1 MKLKFKW
8 IFTLLVALS
17 MQFSF
22 AQERTVTGKVS
33 DKTGVIPGV
42 NVLVKG
48 TKVSTQT
55 DFDGSYSV
63 KAKTGDVLVFSYVGM
78 NNKTVTVGTSNT
90 VNVEL
95 ESEAQLM
102 NEVVVV
108 GYGVQKRKEVT
119 GSISKI
125 AGKDI
130 ANLVTPSFEGVLA
143 GRATGVQV
151 LTNTGLIGAAPK
163 IRIRGISTISGVT
176 EPLIVVDGI
185 PIYSGDIGGLT
196 STNGLADINPEDIE
210 SFDVLK
216 DGAATAIYG
225 SRAANGVVLITT
237 KSGKKGT
244 LKVNYSSVLG
254 VASAA
259 KTYDLLQTPDF
270 LTISNEKRTNAG
282 QTPWAV
288 GSTFN
293 TDWQSA
299 VLRNAPQM
307 THNLNFSGGSDKTK
321 YYLSLG
327 YSDLDGINLSNDMKK
342 YTVRANIDQ
351 EINKWLSFGTNLNV
365 SRTEINGLNSN
376 ASGLSGNIFNT
387 IRQLPNTPIYDAL
400 DPTGYNLSSNNATV
414 GQWDN
419 LAPVGDNITNILYVL
434 DHNKYQSS
442 TTRFIFSTFAN
453 AKITSDLSY
462 KLQVSA
468 DNAMTDGLQYWNPV
482 HGDGRGSNGILL
494 QDNTNLLRWNWQN
507 ILNYKHTFAEDH
519 NLGVTGVAEYQK
531 SRSKYFWGQGSDLLS
546 DYFDKNLVNNTFN
559 TKDAGGSVTEK
570 GIISYL
576 GRVTYNYKEK
586 YFVQGSIR
594 RDGISQ
600 YEKDVRWH
608 NFPGVSAGWTVSK
621 ENFMEGISKVVSDLK
636 FRGSYSE
643 VGNVDVLGGTA
654 YPSKGLTVGSPY
666 GGLNGIGYSQY
677 GNNLL
682 QWETSNK
689 VDFGADFG
697 FLDNRLTLQFDYY
710 KNNIDG
716 IVLAAPVDP
725 SLGLPGA
732 NGGIINTNI
741 GKMYNQGYEFA
752 VSFKAINNAN
762 FTWDVSSNVTLSKN
776 VVTGLVDG
784 QDIVGGSSTDTNIAP
799 NIIIRQG
806 ESINS
811 LYGFRYYGVNKAN
824 GNPVYYKANGTLVQG
839 NLNNSLYYTYDPANP
854 GAAMNAAS
862 QSSLVTADKTI
873 LGNTLPTYFGSVSS
887 SMKYKNLDFGFMFR
901 FSGGNKIF
909 NSTRRELMNQNFNN
923 NGTEILGRWQSID
936 NPGDGW
942 TPRLIASSNTFTNL
956 SGSASTRFVEKG
968 DFISLDNISLGYTL
982 PKSVMEKIGVDNFR
996 LFVQGQNIW
1005 LISDYKGINPE
1016 METSGV
1022 DVNGTPRSKVISMGI
1037 NVSL

>member
-1 MKLKFKW
+1 MKLKLQW
-8 IFTLLVALS
+8 ICTLLLALS

-22 AQERTVTGKVS
+22 AQERTVSGKVS
-33 DKTGVIPGV
+33 DQTGVIPGV
-42 NVLVKG
+42 NVAVKG
-48 TKVSTQT
+48 SKATTYT

-78 NNKTVTVGTSNT
+78 SNKQITVGASNT
-90 VNVEL
+90 VNVTL

-151 LTNTGLIGAAPK
+151 STNTGLIGAAPK
-163 IRIRGISTISGVT
+163 IRIRGISTISGIT
-176 EPLIVVDGI
+176 EPLIVVDGM
-185 PIYSGDIGGLT
+185 PIFSGDIGG
-196 STNGLADINPEDIE
+196 SSPTNGLADINPEDIE

-225 SRAANGVVLITT
+225 SRAANGVILITT

-244 LKVNYSSVLG
+244 LKVNYSTVLG

-259 KTYDLLQTPDF
+259 KKYNLLETPDF
-270 LTISNEKRTNAG
+270 LVISNEKRTNAG

-299 VLRNAPQM
+299 VLRNAPQS

-327 YSDLDGINLSNDMKK
+327 YSALDGINLANDMKR
-342 YTVRANIDQ
+342 YTIRTNIDQ
-351 EINKWLSFGTNLNV
+351 EINKWLSIGTNLNL

-387 IRQLPNTPIYDAL
+387 TRQLPNTPIYDAA
-400 DPTGYNLSSNNATV
+400 DPTGYNLSANNATV

-419 LAPVGDNITNILYVL
+419 LAPVGDNITNIIYVL
-434 DHNKYQSS
+434 DHNKYKSN
-442 TTRFIFSTFAN
+442 TTRIIFSAFAN

-468 DNAMTDGLQYWNPV
+468 DNASTDGLQYWNPI
-482 HGDGRGSNGILL
+482 HGDGRGANGILY
-494 QDNTNLLRWNWQN
+494 QDNTNLMRWNWQN

-519 NLGVTGVAEYQK
+519 NVGLTGVAEYQK
-531 SRSKYFWGQGSDLLS
+531 TRSQNFWGQGSDMLS
-546 DYFDKNLVNNTFN
+546 DFFNQNLVTNTFN
-559 TKDAGGSVTEK
+559 TKDTGGGVTEK

-576 GRVTYNYKEK
+576 GRATYNYKEK
-586 YFVQGSIR
+586 YFVQGSLR

-600 YEKDVRWH
+600 FEKDVRYH

-643 VGNVDVLGGTA
+643 VGNVDVLGGIA
-654 YPSKGLTVGSPY
+654 YPSKGLTVGSPN

-682 QWETSNK
+682 QWETSHK
-689 VDFGADFG
+689 VDFGADLG

-725 SLGLPGA
+725 SMGIPG
-732 NGGIINTNI
+732 NVVNSNV

-752 VSFKAINNAN
+752 VSFKAINTAN
-762 FTWDVSSNVTLSKN
+762 FSWDLSTNVTLTKN
-776 VVTGLVDG
+776 VVTGLVAG

-811 LYGFRYYGVNKAN
+811 LYGFRYYGVNKSN
-824 GNPVYYKANGTLVQG
+824 GNPVYYKADGSLVQG
-839 NLNNSLYYTYDPANP
+839 NLNTQTYFVYDPNNP
-854 GAAMNAAS
+854 TGPMNTTTA
-862 QSSLVTADKTI
+862 SSLVTADKTI
-873 LGNTLPTYFGSVSS
+873 LGNTLPTYYGSFSS
-887 SMKYKNLDFGFMFR
+887 NMKYKNVDFGFMFR

-923 NGTEILGRWQSID
+923 NGTEILGRWQSVD

-942 TPRLIASSNTFTNL
+942 TPRLYASSNTFTNL
-956 SGSASTRFVEKG
+956 SGSASTRFVEDG
-968 DFISLDNISLGYTL
+968 DFISLDNVSIGYTL
-982 PKSVMEKIGVDNFR
+982 PKMIMTKIGVDNFR
-996 LFVQGQNIW
+996 IFAQAQNIW
-1005 LISDYKGINPE
+1005 LISKYKGINPE

-1022 DVNGTPRSKVISMGI
+1022 DINGTPRSKVISLGL

>member
-1 MKLKFKW
+1 MKLKLQW
-8 IFTLLVALS
+8 ICTLLVALS

-22 AQERTVTGKVS
+22 AQERTVSGKVS

-42 NVLVKG
+42 NVVVKG
-48 TKVSTQT
+48 SKTNTQT
-55 DFDGSYSV
+55 DFDGSYSI

-78 NNKTVTVGTSNT
+78 NNKQVTVGSSSS

-151 LTNTGLIGAAPK
+151 LTNTGIIGGAPK
-163 IRIRGISTISGVT
+163 IRIRGISSISGST
-176 EPLIVVDGI
+176 EPLIVVDGV
-185 PIYSGDIGGLT
+185 PIYSGDIGGVS

-225 SRAANGVVLITT
+225 SRAANGVILITT

-244 LKVNYSSVLG
+244 LKVSYSSVFG

-270 LTISNEKRTNAG
+270 LTISNEKRTNRG

-288 GSTFN
+288 GNTYN
-293 TDWQSA
+293 TDWQGA
-299 VLRNAPQM
+299 VLRSAPQT
-307 THNLNFSGGSDKTK
+307 THNLNFSGGSEKTK

-327 YSDLDGINLSNDMKK
+327 ITDLDGINLANDMKK
-342 YTVRANIDQ
+342 YSVRTNIDQ
-351 EINKWLSFGTNLNV
+351 DINKWLSIGTNLAV
-365 SRTEINGLNSN
+365 SRTEYNGLNIN
-376 ASGLSGNIFNT
+376 ANGLSGNIFNAT
-387 IRQLPNTPIYDAL
+387 RQLPNTPIYDAAN
-400 DPTGYNLSSNNATV
+400 PTGYNISPNGQTV
-414 GQWDN
+414 GQWNNTDP
-419 LAPVGDNITNILYVL
+419 AGDNITNILYVL
-434 DHNKYQSS
+434 DHNKYKS
-442 TTRFIFSTFAN
+442 TTTRILVSAFAN

-462 KLQVSA
+462 KLQVSG
-468 DNAMTDGLQYWNPV
+468 DNASTDGYQYWNPV
-482 HGDGRGSNGILL
+482 HGDGRGTNGSLY

-531 SRSKYFWGQGSDLLS
+531 SRTKIFFGSGTDILS
-546 DYFDKNLVNNTFN
+546 DFYDQNLVTGTYA
-559 TKDAGGSVTEK
+559 TKDSGGSASEK

-586 YFVQGSIR
+586 YFIQGSLR

-600 YEKDVRWH
+600 FEKDVRFH

-621 ENFMEGISKVVSDLK
+621 ESFMEGISGTVSDLK

-643 VGNVDVLGGTA
+643 VGNVDVLNQAA
-654 YPSKGLTVGSPY
+654 YPSKGLMIGSPY
-666 GGLNGIGYSQY
+666 GSLNGIGYYQF
-677 GNNLL
+677 GNDQL

-689 VDFGADFG
+689 VDFGVDLGLFN
-697 FLDNRLTLQFDYY
+697 NRLTLAFDYY

-716 IVLAAPVDP
+716 LVLAAPVAN
-725 SLGLPGA
+725 SLGVP
-732 NGGIINTNI
+732 NSIINSNV

-762 FTWDVSSNVTLSKN
+762 FTWDVSSNLTLTKN
-776 VVTGLVDG
+776 VVTGLVNG
-784 QDIVGGSSTDTNIAP
+784 QDITGGSSSFGSSQDIVNIAP
-799 NIIIRQG
+799 NIIIREG

-811 LYGFRYYGVNKAN
+811 LYGFRYWGVNKAN
-824 GNPVYYKANGTLVQG
+824 GNPVYYKADGSLIQG
-839 NLNNSLYYTYDPANP
+839 NLATSTYNVFDPANP
-854 GAAMNAAS
+854 GTTGAAATLA
-862 QSSLVTADKTI
+862 TADKTI
-873 LGNTLPTYFGSVSS
+873 LGNTLPTYYGSFTST
-887 SMKYKNLDFGFMFR
+887 MKYKNLDLGFMVR

-909 NSTRRELMNQNFNN
+909 NATRRELMNQNFNN
-923 NGTEILGRWQSID
+923 NGTEILGRWQSVD

-942 TPRLIASSNTFTNL
+942 TPRLYASSNTFTNL
-956 SGSASTRFVEKG
+956 SGSASTRFVEDG

-982 PKSVMEKIGVDNFR
+982 PKMLMDKIGVDNFR
-996 LFVQGQNIW
+996 VFAQAQNIW

-1016 METSGV
+1016 METNGV
-1022 DVNGTPRSKVISMGI
+1022 DINGTPRSKVISVGI

>member
-1 MKLKFKW
+1 MKLKLQW
-8 IFTLLVALS
+8 ICTLLIALS

-42 NVLVKG
+42 NVVVKG
-48 TKVSTQT
+48 SKANTQT
-55 DFDGSYSV
+55 DFDGSYSI

-78 NNKTVTVGTSNT
+78 NNKQVTVGSSNT

-125 AGKDI
+125 SGKDI

-163 IRIRGISTISGVT
+163 IRIRGIGSISGST

-185 PIYSGDIGGLT
+185 PIYSGDIGGV
-196 STNGLADINPEDIE
+196 SATNGLADINPEDIE
-210 SFDVLK
+210 SFDILK

-237 KSGKKGT
+237 KSGKRGS
-244 LKVNYSSVLG
+244 LKVSYSSVFG

-259 KTYDLLQTPDF
+259 KKYDLLETPEF

-282 QTPWAV
+282 QAPWAV
-288 GSTFN
+288 GSAFN

-299 VLRNAPQM
+299 VLRSAPQT
-307 THNLNFSGGSDKTK
+307 THNLNFSGGSEKTK

-327 YSDLDGINLSNDMKK
+327 LSDLDGINLANSMKK
-342 YTVRANIDQ
+342 YSIRANIDQ
-351 EINKWLSFGTNLNV
+351 DINKWLSIGTNLAV
-365 SRTEINGLNSN
+365 SRTEYNGLNSN

-387 IRQLPNTPIYDAL
+387 IRQLPNTPIYDAA
-400 DPTGYNLSSNNATV
+400 DPTGYNLSANNATV
-414 GQWDN
+414 GQWTN
-419 LAPVGDNITNILYVL
+419 LAPAGDNITNIIYVL
-434 DHNKYQSS
+434 DHNKYKS
-442 TTRFIFSTFAN
+442 TTTRIIASAFAN

-462 KLQVSA
+462 KLQVSG
-468 DNAMTDGLQYWNPV
+468 DNASTDGLQYWNPV
-482 HGDGRGSNGILL
+482 HGDGRGSNGIVY
-494 QDNTNLLRWNWQN
+494 QDNRNLLRWNWQN

-531 SRSKYFWGQGSDLLS
+531 SRDQLLWGQGSDIIS
-546 DYFDKNLVNNTFN
+546 DFFDKNLVNNTFN
-559 TKDAGGSVTEK
+559 TKDTGGGVTEK

-586 YFVQGSIR
+586 YFIQGSLR

-600 YEKDVRWH
+600 FESDVRYH

-621 ENFMEGISKVVSDLK
+621 ESFMEGISGTVSDFKL
-636 FRGSYSE
+636 RGSYSE
-643 VGNVDVLGGTA
+643 VGNVDILNGAA
-654 YPSKGLTVGSPY
+654 YPSKDLTIGSPY
-666 GGLNGIGYSQY
+666 GNNNGIGYYQFS
-677 GNNLL
+677 NPLL
-682 QWETSNK
+682 QWETSSK
-689 VDFGADFG
+689 VDFGVDLG
-697 FLDNRLTLQFDYY
+697 FLNNRLTVAFDYY
-710 KNNIDG
+710 KNNIDNL
-716 IVLAAPVDP
+716 VLAAPTPP
-725 SLGLPGA
+725 SIGVP
-732 NGGIINTNI
+732 NNTINQNV

-762 FTWDVSSNVTLSKN
+762 FTWDVSSNLTLTKNKVTALYQ
-776 VVTGLVDG
+776 G
-784 QDIVGGSSTDTNIAP
+784 QAIVGGSSTDTNIAP
-799 NIIIRQG
+799 NIIIQEG

-811 LYGFRYYGVNKAN
+811 LYGFRYWGVNKAN
-824 GNPVYYKANGTLVQG
+824 GNPVYYKADGSLVQG
-839 NLNNSLYYTYDPANP
+839 NLSTQTYAVYDPANP
-854 GAAMNAAS
+854 SSVAAPAT
-862 QSSLVTADKTI
+862 LGTADKTI
-873 LGNTLPTYFGSVSS
+873 LGNTLPTYYGSFTS
-887 SMKYKNLDFGFMFR
+887 SMKYKNLDLGFMVR

-923 NGTEILGRWQSID
+923 NGTEILGRWQSVD

-942 TPRLIASSNTFTNL
+942 TPRLYASSNTFTNL
-956 SGSASTRFVEKG
+956 SGSATTRFVEDG
-968 DFISLDNISLGYTL
+968 DFISLDNISFGYTL
-982 PKSVMEKIGVDNFR
+982 PKMLMDKIGVDNFR
-996 LFVQGQNIW
+996 IFAQAQNIW

-1022 DVNGTPRSKVISMGI
+1022 DINGTPRSKVISVGL

>member
-1 MKLKFKW
+1 
-8 IFTLLVALS
+8 

-22 AQERTVTGKVS
+22 AQERTVSGKVS

-42 NVLVKG
+42 NVAVKG
-48 TKVSTQT
+48 SKANTQT

-78 NNKTVTVGTSNT
+78 NNKQVTVGSSST
-90 VNVEL
+90 VNVEM

-163 IRIRGISTISGVT
+163 IRIRGIGSISGST

-185 PIYSGDIGGLT
+185 PIYSGDIGGV
-196 STNGLADINPEDIE
+196 SATNGLADINPEDIE
-210 SFDVLK
+210 SFDILK

-225 SRAANGVVLITT
+225 SRAANGVILITT
-237 KSGKKGT
+237 KSGKKGS
-244 LKVNYSSVLG
+244 LKVSYSSVFG

-259 KTYDLLQTPDF
+259 KTYDLLETPDF
-270 LTISNEKRTNAG
+270 ITISNEKRANTVPAS
-282 QTPWAV
+282 TPWAV
-288 GSTFN
+288 GTAFN

-299 VLRNAPQM
+299 VLRNAPQT
-307 THNLNFSGGSDKTK
+307 THNLNFSGGSEKTK

-327 YSDLDGINLSNDMKK
+327 LSDLDGINLSNSMKK
-342 YTVRANIDQ
+342 YSIRANIDQ
-351 EINKWLSFGTNLNV
+351 DINKWLSIGTNVAV
-365 SRTEINGLNSN
+365 SRTEYNGLNSN

-387 IRQLPNTPIYDAL
+387 IRQLPNTPIYDPA
-400 DPTGYNLSSNNATV
+400 DPTGYNLNANNTAV

-419 LAPVGDNITNILYVL
+419 LASVGDAITNIIYVL
-434 DHNKYQSS
+434 DHNKYKS
-442 TTRFIFSTFAN
+442 TTTRIIASAFAN

-468 DNAMTDGLQYWNPV
+468 DNAATDGLQYWNPV
-482 HGDGRGSNGILL
+482 HGDGRGSNGILY
-494 QDNTNLLRWNWQN
+494 QDNRNLLRWNWQN

-519 NLGVTGVAEYQK
+519 NLGLTGVAEYQK
-531 SRSKYFWGQGSDLLS
+531 SRDQLLWGQGSDIIS
-546 DYFDKNLVNNTFN
+546 DFFDNNLVNNTFN
-559 TKDAGGSVTEK
+559 TKDTGGGITEK

-586 YFVQGSIR
+586 YFIQGSLR

-600 YEKDVRWH
+600 FESDVRYH

-621 ENFMEGISKVVSDLK
+621 ESFMEGISSTVSDLK
-636 FRGSYSE
+636 FRASYSE
-643 VGNVDVLGGTA
+643 VGNVDILNGA
-654 YPSKGLTVGSPY
+654 SYPSKDLTIGSPY
-666 GGLNGIGYSQY
+666 GTNNGIGYYQFS
-677 GNNLL
+677 NPLL
-682 QWETSNK
+682 QWETSSK
-689 VDFGADFG
+689 VDFGVDLG
-697 FLDNRLTLQFDYY
+697 FLNNRLTVSLDYY
-710 KNNIDG
+710 KNDIDNL
-716 IVLAAPVDP
+716 VLAAPTPP
-725 SLGLPGA
+725 SIGVP
-732 NGGIINTNI
+732 NNTINQNV

-752 VSFKAINNAN
+752 ASFKAINNAN
-762 FTWDVSSNVTLSKN
+762 FTWDVSSNLTLTTNEVTALYQ
-776 VVTGLVDG
+776 G
-784 QDIVGGSSTDTNIAP
+784 QAIVGGSSTDTNIAP
-799 NIIIRQG
+799 NIIIKEG

-811 LYGFRYYGVNKAN
+811 LYGFKYWGVNKAN
-824 GNPVYYKANGTLVQG
+824 GNPVYYKADGSLVQG
-839 NLNNSLYYTYDPANP
+839 NLNTQSYAVYDPANP
-854 GAAMNAAS
+854 ANVGTAAT
-862 QSSLVTADKTI
+862 LGTADKTI
-873 LGNTLPTYFGSVSS
+873 LGNTLPKYYGSFTS
-887 SMKYKNLDFGFMFR
+887 SMKYKNLDLGFMVR

-923 NGTEILGRWQSID
+923 NGTEILGRWQSVD

-942 TPRLIASSNTFTNL
+942 TPRLYASSNTFTNL
-956 SGSASTRFVEKG
+956 SGSATTRFVEDG

-982 PKSVMEKIGVDNFR
+982 PKMLMDKIGVDNFR
-996 LFVQGQNIW
+996 IFAQAQNVW

-1022 DVNGTPRSKVISMGI
+1022 DINGTPRAKVILVGL

>member
-48 TKVSTQT
+48 TKVNTAT
-55 DFDGSYSV
+55 DFDGSYSI

-78 NNKTVTVGTSNT
+78 NNKQVTVGSSNT
-90 VNVEL
+90 VNVSL

-125 AGKDI
+125 SGKDI
-130 ANLVTPSFEGVLA
+130 SNLVTPSFEGVLA

-151 LTNTGLIGAAPK
+151 LTNSGLIGAAPK
-163 IRIRGISTISGVT
+163 IRIRGISTISGLT
-176 EPLIVVDGI
+176 EPLIVVDGM
-185 PIYSGDIGGLT
+185 PIYSGDIGGA
-196 STNGLADINPEDIE
+196 SPTNGLADINPEDIE

-225 SRAANGVVLITT
+225 SRAANGVILITT
-237 KSGKKGT
+237 KSGKKGS
-244 LKVNYSSVLG
+244 LKVSYSSVFG

-259 KTYDLLQTPDF
+259 KKYDLLQTPDF
-270 LTISNEKRTNAG
+270 IKISNEKSTNAG
-282 QTPWAV
+282 LGTWAV
-288 GSTFN
+288 GNKYN

-327 YSDLDGINLSNDMKK
+327 YSDLAGINLSNDMKK

-351 EINKWLSFGTNLNV
+351 EINKWLSVGTNLAV
-365 SRTEINGLNSN
+365 SRTEVNGLNSS
-376 ASGLSGNIFNT
+376 ASSLSGNIFNT
-387 IRQLPNTPIYDAL
+387 IRQLPNTPIYDAAN
-400 DPTGYNLSSNNATV
+400 PTGYNLSPNNATV
-414 GQWDN
+414 GKWDN
-419 LAPVGDNITNILYVL
+419 IVEAGDNITNIIYVL
-434 DHNKYQSS
+434 DHNKYQSKTS
-442 TTRFIFSTFAN
+442 RIIFSAFAN

-468 DNAMTDGLQYWNPV
+468 DNASTDGLQYWNPV
-482 HGDGRGSNGILL
+482 HGDGRNANGILY
-494 QDNTNLLRWNWQN
+494 QDNTNLMRWNWQN

-519 NLGVTGVAEYQK
+519 NIGLTGVAEYQK
-531 SRSKYFWGQGSDLLS
+531 SRNQNFWGQGSDMLS
-546 DYFDKNLVNNTFN
+546 DFFNKNLVTNTFN
-559 TKDAGGSVTEK
+559 TKDTGGGVTEK

-576 GRVTYNYKEK
+576 GRATYNYKEK

-636 FRGSYSE
+636 LRGSYSE
-643 VGNVDVLGGTA
+643 VGNVDVLGGQA
-654 YPSKGLTVGSPY
+654 YPSKGLTVGSPN
-666 GGLNGIGYSQY
+666 GGANGIGYSQY

-682 QWETSNK
+682 QWETSYK
-689 VDFGADFG
+689 TDFGVDLG
-697 FLDNRLTLQFDYY
+697 FIENRLTLQFDYY
-710 KNNIDG
+710 RNNIDG
-716 IVLAAPVDP
+716 IVLQAPVDP
-725 SLGLPGA
+725 SLGIPGT
-732 NGGIINTNI
+732 NGGFVNSNI
-741 GKMYNQGYEFA
+741 GSMYNQGYEFA
-752 VSFKAINNAN
+752 ANFKAINNGN
-762 FTWDVSSNVTLSKN
+762 FTWDVGANITLTKN
-776 VVTGLVDG
+776 VVTGLVAG
-784 QDIVGGSSTDTNIAP
+784 QDIIGGSSTDTNIAP

-811 LYGFRYYGVNKAN
+811 LYGYKYWGVNKAN
-824 GNPVYYKANGTLVQG
+824 GNPVYYKADGSLVQG
-839 NLNNSLYYTYDPANP
+839 MLPGTGLTVFDPNNPTTV
-854 GAAMNAAS
+854 GAAATLSN
-862 QSSLVTADKTI
+862 ADKVI
-873 LGNTLPTYFGSVSS
+873 LGNTLPTYFGAFTS

-909 NSTRRELMNQNFNN
+909 NATRRELLNTNFNN
-923 NGTEILGRWQSID
+923 NGTEVLGRWQSID

-942 TPRLIASSNTFTNL
+942 TPKLYGSSNTGTNL
-956 SGSASTRFVEKG
+956 TSAATSRFVEKG

-982 PKSVMEKIGVDNFR
+982 PKSVMDKIGVDNFR

-1005 LISDYKGINPE
+1005 LISKYKGINPE

>member
-1 MKLKFKW
+1 MKLKLQW
-8 IFTLLVALS
+8 ICTLLVALS

-42 NVLVKG
+42 NVAVKG
-48 TKVSTQT
+48 SKTNTQT

-78 NNKTVTVGTSNT
+78 NNKQVTVGTSNT
-90 VNVEL
+90 INVAL

-151 LTNTGLIGAAPK
+151 LTNTGILGVAPK
-163 IRIRGISTISGVT
+163 IRIRGVGSISGST
-176 EPLIVVDGI
+176 EPLIVVDGV
-185 PIYSGDIGGLT
+185 PIYSGDIGGVS

-225 SRAANGVVLITT
+225 SRAANGVILITT
-237 KSGKKGT
+237 KSGKKGS
-244 LKVNYSSVLG
+244 LKVSYSSVFG

-270 LTISNEKRTNAG
+270 LTISNEKRTNRG

-288 GSTFN
+288 GNAYN
-293 TDWQSA
+293 TDWQA
-299 VLRNAPQM
+299 AIFRNAPQI
-307 THNLNFSGGSDKTK
+307 THNLNFSGGSEKTK

-327 YSDLDGINLSNDMKK
+327 YSDLDGINLANDMKK
-342 YTVRANIDQ
+342 YSVRTNIDQ
-351 EINKWLSFGTNLNV
+351 EINKWLSVGTNLSV
-365 SRTEINGLNSN
+365 SRTEYNGLNVSP
-376 ASGLSGNIFNT
+376 SGLSGNVFNA

-400 DPTGYNLSSNNATV
+400 DPTGYNLSANNATV

-419 LAPVGDNITNILYVL
+419 TDPAGDNITNILYVL
-434 DHNKYQSS
+434 DHNKYKS
-442 TTRFIFSTFAN
+442 TTTRILLSAFAN

-462 KLQVSA
+462 KLQVSG
-468 DNAMTDGLQYWNPV
+468 DNAITDGYQYWNPI
-482 HGDGRGSNGILL
+482 HGDGRGTNGYLY

-519 NLGVTGVAEYQK
+519 NFGVTGVAEYQK
-531 SRSKYFWGQGSDLLS
+531 SKSKNFWGSGTDILS
-546 DYFDKNLVNNTFN
+546 DFYDQNLVTGTYS
-559 TKDAGGSVTEK
+559 TKDSGGGASEK

-576 GRVTYNYKEK
+576 GRFTYNFKEK
-586 YFVQGSIR
+586 YFIQASLR

-600 YEKDVRWH
+600 FEKDVRYH

-621 ENFMEGISKVVSDLK
+621 ESFMEGISNTISDLK

-643 VGNVDVLGGTA
+643 VGNVDILNSA
-654 YPSKGLTVGSPY
+654 PYPSKGLLVGSPY
-666 GGLNGIGYSQY
+666 GPNNGLGYYQF
-677 GNNLL
+677 GNETL

-689 VDFGADFG
+689 IDFGVDLGLFN
-697 FLDNRLTLQFDYY
+697 NRLTLAFDYY
-710 KNNIDG
+710 KNDIDG
-716 IVLAAPVDP
+716 LVLAAPVAP
-725 SLGLPGA
+725 SLGIPNSIVNSNVA
-732 NGGIINTNI
+732 
-741 GKMYNQGYEFA
+741 KMYNQGYEFS
-752 VSFKAINNAN
+752 VSFKAINTAN
-762 FTWDVSSNVTLSKN
+762 FSWDVSSNLTLTKN
-776 VVTGLVDG
+776 VVTGLVQG
-784 QDIVGGSSTDTNIAP
+784 QDIVGGSSAFGSSTDIANIAP

-811 LYGFRYYGVNKAN
+811 LYGYKYWGVNKAN
-824 GNPVYYKANGTLVQG
+824 GNPVYYKADGSLVQG
-839 NLNNSLYYTYDPANP
+839 NINTSTYAVFDPSNP
-854 GAAMNAAS
+854 AAAGAAAS
-862 QSSLVTADKTI
+862 LGAADKAI
-873 LGNTLPTYFGSVSS
+873 LGNTLPTYYGSFTST
-887 SMKYKNLDFGFMFR
+887 MKYKNVDFGFMFR
-901 FSGGNKIF
+901 FSGGNEIF
-909 NSTRRELMNQNFNN
+909 NATRRELMNQNFNN
-923 NGTEILGRWQSID
+923 NGTEILGRWQSVD

-942 TPRLIASSNTFTNL
+942 TPRLYASSNTFTNL
-956 SGSASTRFVEKG
+956 SGSASSRFVEKG

-982 PKSVMEKIGVDNFR
+982 PKLVLDKLGVDNFR
-996 LFVQGQNIW
+996 IFAQAQNIW

-1016 METSGV
+1016 METNGV
-1022 DVNGTPRSKVISMGI
+1022 DINGTPRSKVISMGI

>member
-48 TKVSTQT
+48 TKVNTQT

-78 NNKTVTVGTSNT
+78 NSKTVTVGTSSSI
-90 VNVEL
+90 NVEL

-151 LTNTGLIGAAPK
+151 LTNSGLIGAAPK
-163 IRIRGISTISGVT
+163 IRIRGISTISGLT
-176 EPLIVVDGI
+176 EPLIVVDGM
-185 PIYSGDIGGLT
+185 PIYSGDIGGA
-196 STNGLADINPEDIE
+196 SPTNGLADINPEDIE

-225 SRAANGVVLITT
+225 SRAANGVILITT

-244 LKVNYSSVLG
+244 LKVSYSSVLG

-259 KTYDLLQTPDF
+259 KKYDLLQTPDF
-270 LTISNEKRTNAG
+270 ITISNEKSANAKLG
-282 QTPWAV
+282 IWAV
-288 GSTFN
+288 GNTYN

-327 YSDLDGINLSNDMKK
+327 YQDLDGINLSNDQKK

-365 SRTEINGLNSN
+365 SRTEINGLNSS
-376 ASGLSGNIFNT
+376 ASSLSGNIFNT
-387 IRQLPNTPIYDAL
+387 IRQLPNTPIYDAA
-400 DPTGYNLSSNNATV
+400 DPTGYNLSPNNATV
-414 GQWDN
+414 GKWDN
-419 LAPVGDNITNILYVL
+419 IVEAGDNITNIIYVL
-434 DHNKYQSS
+434 DHNKYQSK
-442 TTRFIFSTFAN
+442 TTRIIFSTFAN

-468 DNAMTDGLQYWNPV
+468 DNASTDGLQYWNPV
-482 HGDGRGSNGILL
+482 HGDGRNSNGILY
-494 QDNTNLLRWNWQN
+494 QDNTNLMRWNWQN

-519 NLGVTGVAEYQK
+519 NVGLTGVAEYQK
-531 SRSKYFWGQGSDLLS
+531 STNKNFWGQGSDILS
-546 DYFDKNLVNNTFN
+546 DFFDKNLVNNTFN

-576 GRVTYNYKEK
+576 GRATYNYKEK
-586 YFVQGSIR
+586 YFIQGSLR

-636 FRGSYSE
+636 LRGSYSE
-643 VGNVDVLGGTA
+643 VGNVDVLGGQA
-654 YPSKGLTVGSPY
+654 YPSKGLTVGSPN
-666 GGLNGIGYSQY
+666 GGANGIGYSQY

-682 QWETSNK
+682 QWETSYK
-689 VDFGADFG
+689 TDFGVDLG
-697 FLDNRLTLQFDYY
+697 FLENRLTLQFDYY
-710 KNNIDG
+710 RNNIDG
-716 IVLAAPVDP
+716 IVLQAPVDP
-725 SLGLPGA
+725 SMGIPGT
-732 NGGIINTNI
+732 NGGFVNSNI
-741 GKMYNQGYEFA
+741 GSMYNQGYEFA
-752 VSFKAINNAN
+752 ANFKAINNGN
-762 FTWDVSSNVTLSKN
+762 FTWDVGANVTLTKN
-776 VVTGLVDG
+776 EVTGLVAG
-784 QDIVGGSSTDTNIAP
+784 QDIIGGSSTDTNIAP
-799 NIIIRQG
+799 NIIIREG

-811 LYGFRYYGVNKAN
+811 LYGYRYWGVNKAN
-824 GNPVYYKANGTLVQG
+824 GNPVYYKADGTLVQG
-839 NLNNSLYYTYDPANP
+839 VLPGTGLAVFDPNNPATI
-854 GAAMNAAS
+854 GAAATLSN
-862 QSSLVTADKTI
+862 ADKVI
-873 LGNTLPTYFGSVSS
+873 LGNTLPTYFGSFTS

-909 NSTRRELMNQNFNN
+909 NATRRELLNTNFNN
-923 NGTEILGRWQSID
+923 NGTEILGRWQSVD

-942 TPRLIASSNTFTNL
+942 TPKLYGSSNTGTNL
-956 SGSASTRFVEKG
+956 TSAATSRFVEKG

-996 LFVQGQNIW
+996 LFVQAQNIW

>member
-48 TKVSTQT
+48 TKVNTAT
-55 DFDGSYSV
+55 DFDGSYSI
-63 KAKTGDVLVFSYVGM
+63 KAKTGDVLIFSYVGM
-78 NNKTVTVGTSNT
+78 NNKQVTVGSSNS
-90 VNVEL
+90 VNVQL

-130 ANLVTPSFEGVLA
+130 ANLVTPSVEGLLA

-163 IRIRGISTISGVT
+163 IRIRGISSISGST
-176 EPLIVVDGI
+176 EPLIVVDGV
-185 PIYSGDIGGLT
+185 PIYSGDIGGV
-196 STNGLADINPEDIE
+196 SATNGLADINPDDIE
-210 SFDVLK
+210 SFDILK

-237 KSGKKGT
+237 KSGKKGA
-244 LKVNYSSVLG
+244 LKVNYSSVFG

-259 KTYDLLQTPDF
+259 KKYDVLQTPDF
-270 LTISNEKRTNAG
+270 LVISNEKRTNVG
-282 QTPWAV
+282 LSPWAV
-288 GSTFN
+288 GNTYN

-327 YSDLDGINLSNDMKK
+327 LTDLDGINLSNNMKK
-342 YTVRANIDQ
+342 YSVRANIDQ
-351 EINKWLSFGTNLNV
+351 DINKWLSVGTNLNV
-365 SRTEINGLNSN
+365 NRTEYNGVNSS

-387 IRQLPNTPIYDAL
+387 IRQLPNTPIYNPAN
-400 DPTGYNLSSNNATV
+400 PTGYNLSANGATV

-419 LAPVGDNITNILYVL
+419 LAPVGDNITNIIYVL
-434 DHNKYQSS
+434 DHNKYKS
-442 TTRFIFSTFAN
+442 TTTRIIVSAFAN

-462 KLQVSA
+462 KLQVSG
-468 DNAMTDGLQYWNPV
+468 DNASTDGFQYWNPV
-482 HGDGRGSNGILL
+482 HGDGRGSNGYAY

-507 ILNYKHTFAEDH
+507 IVNYKHTFAEDH

-531 SRSKYFWGQGSDLLS
+531 SRSKVLWGSGSDLLS
-546 DYFDKNLVNNTFN
+546 DFFNENLVTNTYN
-559 TKDAGGSVTEK
+559 TKDSGGGVSEK

-586 YFVQGSIR
+586 YFIQGSLR

-600 YEKDVRWH
+600 FESDVRYH

-621 ENFMEGISKVVSDLK
+621 ESFMEGISKVVSDFKL
-636 FRGSYSE
+636 RGSYSE
-643 VGNVDVLGGTA
+643 VGNVDILNGAA

-666 GGLNGIGYSQY
+666 GPSTGIGYYQF
-677 GNNLL
+677 GNSAL

-689 VDFGADFG
+689 VDFGVDFG
-697 FLDNRLTLQFDYY
+697 FLDNRLTLSFDYY

-716 IVLAAPVDP
+716 LVLAAPTPP
-725 SLGLPGA
+725 SI
-732 NGGIINTNI
+732 GIPNNTINQNV

-762 FTWDVSSNVTLSKN
+762 FSWDLSSNLTLTKNKVTALYQ
-776 VVTGLVDG
+776 G
-784 QDIVGGSSTDTNIAP
+784 QAIVGGSSTDTNIAP
-799 NIIIRQG
+799 NIIIKEG

-811 LYGFRYYGVNKAN
+811 LYGFRYWGVNKAN
-824 GNPVYYKANGTLVQG
+824 GNPVYYKADGSLVQG
-839 NLNNSLYYTYDPANP
+839 NLNTQTYAVYDPANP
-854 GAAMNAAS
+854 AS
-862 QSSLVTADKTI
+862 LATPASLTTADKTI
-873 LGNTLPTYFGSVSS
+873 LGNTLPTYYGSFTSN
-887 SMKYKNLDFGFMFR
+887 MKYKNLDFGFMFR

-923 NGTEILGRWQSID
+923 NGTEILGRWQSVD

-942 TPRLIASSNTFTNL
+942 TPRLYASSNTFTNL

-968 DFISLDNISLGYTL
+968 DFISLDNISIGYTL
-982 PKSVMEKIGVDNFR
+982 PKLLMEKIGVDSFR
-996 LFVQGQNIW
+996 IFAQAQNIW

-1022 DVNGTPRSKVISMGI
+1022 DINGTPRSKVISMGI

>member
-1 MKLKFKW
+1 
-8 IFTLLVALS
+8 

-22 AQERTVTGKVS
+22 AQERTVSGKVS

-42 NVLVKG
+42 NVAVKG
-48 TKVSTQT
+48 SKASTQT

-78 NNKTVTVGTSNT
+78 NNKQITVGSSNT

-151 LTNTGLIGAAPK
+151 LTNSGIIGGAPK
-163 IRIRGISTISGVT
+163 IRIRGVGSISGST
-176 EPLIVVDGI
+176 EPLIVVDGV
-185 PIYSGDIGGLT
+185 PIYSGDIGGV
-196 STNGLADINPEDIE
+196 SATNGLADINPEDIE

-225 SRAANGVVLITT
+225 SRAANGVILITT

-244 LKVNYSSVLG
+244 LKVTYSSVFG

-270 LTISNEKRTNAG
+270 LVISNEKRTNRG
-282 QTPWAV
+282 QTPWAI
-288 GSTFN
+288 GNAYN
-293 TDWQSA
+293 TDWQGA
-299 VLRNAPQM
+299 VLRNAPQT
-307 THNLNFSGGSDKTK
+307 THNLNFSGGSEKTK

-327 YSDLDGINLSNDMKK
+327 LTDLDGINLANDMKK
-342 YTVRANIDQ
+342 YSVRANIDQ
-351 EINKWLSFGTNLNV
+351 DINKWLSVGTNVAV
-365 SRTEINGLNSN
+365 SRTEYNGLNIN
-376 ASGLSGNIFNT
+376 ANGLSGNIFNAT
-387 IRQLPNTPIYDAL
+387 RQLPNTPIYDAA
-400 DPTGYNLSSNNATV
+400 DPTGYNISPNGNNV
-414 GQWDN
+414 GQWNNTDP
-419 LAPVGDNITNILYVL
+419 AGDNITNIIYVL
-434 DHNKYQSS
+434 DHNKYKS
-442 TTRFIFSTFAN
+442 TTTRILVSAFAN

-462 KLQVSA
+462 KLQVSG
-468 DNAMTDGLQYWNPV
+468 DNASTDGYQYWNPV
-482 HGDGRGSNGILL
+482 HGDGRGVNGSLY

-519 NLGVTGVAEYQK
+519 NLGLTGVAEYQK
-531 SRSKYFWGQGSDLLS
+531 SRTKVLWGSGSDILS
-546 DYFDKNLVNNTFN
+546 DFYDQNLVTGTYA
-559 TKDAGGSVTEK
+559 TKDSGGSASEK

-576 GRVTYNYKEK
+576 GRLTYNYKEK
-586 YFVQGSIR
+586 YFVQASLR

-600 YEKDVRWH
+600 FEKDVRYH

-621 ENFMEGISKVVSDLK
+621 ESFMEGISSTVSDLK

-643 VGNVDVLGGTA
+643 VGNVDVLGGMA
-654 YPSKGLTVGSPY
+654 YPSKGLMIGSPY
-666 GGLNGIGYSQY
+666 GSLNGIGYYQF
-677 GNNLL
+677 GNDQL

-689 VDFGADFG
+689 IDFGVDLGLFN
-697 FLDNRLTLQFDYY
+697 NRLTVAFDYY
-710 KNNIDG
+710 KNDIDG
-716 IVLAAPVDP
+716 LVLAAPVAG
-725 SLGLPGA
+725 SLGVP
-732 NGGIINTNI
+732 NSIINSNV

-762 FTWDVSSNVTLSKN
+762 FTWDVSSNLTLSKN
-776 VVTGLVDG
+776 VVTGLVNG
-784 QDIVGGSSTDTNIAP
+784 QDITGGSSSFGTSQDIVNIAP

-811 LYGFRYYGVNKAN
+811 LYGFKYWGVNKAN
-824 GNPVYYKANGTLVQG
+824 GNPVYYKADGSLVQG
-839 NLNNSLYYTYDPANP
+839 NLATTTYTVFDPANP
-854 GAAMNAAS
+854 GTTGAAATLAA
-862 QSSLVTADKTI
+862 TDKAI
-873 LGNTLPTYFGSVSS
+873 LGNTLPTYYGSFTS
-887 SMKYKNLDFGFMFR
+887 SMKYKNLDLGFMIR

-909 NSTRRELMNQNFNN
+909 NATRRELMNQNFNN
-923 NGTEILGRWQSID
+923 NGTEILGRWQSVD

-942 TPRLIASSNTFTNL
+942 TPRLYASSNTFTNL
-956 SGSASTRFVEKG
+956 SGSASTRFVEDG

-982 PKSVMEKIGVDNFR
+982 PKMLMDKIGVDNFR
-996 LFVQGQNIW
+996 VFAQAQNIW

-1016 METSGV
+1016 METNGV
-1022 DVNGTPRSKVISMGI
+1022 DINGTPRSKVISVGI